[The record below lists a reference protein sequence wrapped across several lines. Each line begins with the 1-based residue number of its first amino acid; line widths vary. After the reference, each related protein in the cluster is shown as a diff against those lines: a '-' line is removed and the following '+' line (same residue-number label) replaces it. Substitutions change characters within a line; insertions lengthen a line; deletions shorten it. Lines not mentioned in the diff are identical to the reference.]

1 MGGSLFVVLVGSSG
15 LDMMCHTA
23 PFCCWIFVF
32 VAPKLPNHLI
42 YQNLA
47 INNQKQYAAHEPE
60 CSHVC

>member
-32 VAPKLPNHLI
+32 VAPKLPNHHI
-42 YQNLA
+42 CHNPA
-47 INNQKQYAAHEPE
+47 IIIKQKTYIMDNFERL
-60 CSHVC
+60 